1 MARIHFVR
9 HGEGVANAGGVTMAL
24 ATIPLSPLGVAQA
37 ATLADVLDV
46 QPSKVPASKY
56 LRARRWS
63 WCADEW
69 TMPQVAAV
77 RL

>member
-1 MARIHFVR
+1 MAH
-9 HGEGVANAGGVTMAL
+9 

-63 WCADEW
+63 WYGDEW
-69 TMPQVAAV
+69 AMRQVAPV
-77 RL
+77 RLQ